1 MATEEVEQFS
11 FEREAAEIQADMV
24 SEMNV
29 TVIDSNRAKVT
40 LTSLELE
47 RYELDWSI

>member
-1 MATEEVEQFS
+1 MATEEAEQFN

-24 SEMNV
+24 SEMSL
-29 TVIDSNRAKVT
+29 TVLDSNHAKVI